1 MKTINPD
8 TKIAALLKQDARA
21 LEAIISLSPRFE
33 KLRNPLLRKLMAGRA
48 SIRMASRIGGITIED
63 FFSKLEALGFQIDR
77 SGQNPDETDKR
88 TTPEFLKDLSP
99 DLMVEL
105 DVRQEIESGK
115 DPLHLILEKTKTLK
129 PGQVLKLINSF
140 EPVPLIV
147 LLQKQGFE
155 SHVEVISPDLVITW
169 LYSNKPVEIQGLDPA
184 KSMGWDTVLKHF
196 DHRLQ
201 SIDVRQL
208 EMPLPMLTI
217 LDALEQLPPD
227 QALYVHHKR
236 IPLFL
241 LPELADRHFDYR
253 VKQVSDQEV
262 HLLIFRP

>member
-48 SIRMASRIGGITIED
+48 SIRMASRIGGVTTED

-77 SGQNPDETDKR
+77 SGQNPDETEKR

-99 DLMVEL
+99 DRTVDL

-115 DPLHLILEKTKTLK
+115 DPLQLILEKIKALK

-147 LLQKQGFE
+147 LLQKQGFK
-155 SHVEVISPDLVITW
+155 SHAEVIKPDLVITW
-169 LYSNKPVEIQGLDPA
+169 FYSAKPVEIQGLDPA
-184 KSMGWDTVLKHF
+184 KSMGWDNILKRF
-196 DHRLQ
+196 AQ
-201 SIDVRQL
+201 NVQTIDVRQL

-217 LDALEQLPPD
+217 LEALEQLPAD

-241 LPELADRHFDYR
+241 LPELADRNFDYR
-253 VKQVSDQEV
+253 IKQVSDQEV

>member
-1 MKTINPD
+1 MKSINPD
-8 TKIAALLKQDARA
+8 TKIAALLRQDARA
-21 LEAIISLSPRFE
+21 LEAIISLSSRFE

-48 SIRMASRIGGITIED
+48 SIRMASRIGGVTMED
-63 FFSKLEALGFQIDR
+63 FFSKLEALGFQVDR
-77 SGQNPDETDKR
+77 SGQNPDETENR

-99 DLMVEL
+99 DRTIAL
-105 DVRQEIESGK
+105 DVRPEIESGK
-115 DPLHLILEKTKTLK
+115 DPLHLILEKIKDLK
-129 PGQVLKLINSF
+129 PGQVLKLVNSF

-155 SHVEVISPDLVITW
+155 SHVEVISPDLVVTW
-169 LYSNKPVEIQGLDPA
+169 LYSNNPVEIQGLDPA
-184 KSMGWDTVLKHF
+184 KSMDWDTVLKRF
-196 DHRLQ
+196 DHKLQ
-201 SIDVRQL
+201 NIDVRQL

-217 LDALEQLPPD
+217 LETLEQLPPD

-253 VKQVSDQEV
+253 VKEVSDQEI

>member
-8 TKIAALLKQDARA
+8 TKIAALLKQDPRA

-48 SIRMASRIGGITIED
+48 SIRMASRMGGITTED

-77 SGQNPDETDKR
+77 TSQNPGAIELRET
-88 TTPEFLKDLSP
+88 PVFLKDLSP
-99 DLMVEL
+99 NRTIEL
-105 DVRQEIESGK
+105 DVRPEIESGK
-115 DPLHLILEKTKTLK
+115 DPLQLILEKIKALK

-184 KSMGWDTVLKHF
+184 KSMGWDTVLKRF